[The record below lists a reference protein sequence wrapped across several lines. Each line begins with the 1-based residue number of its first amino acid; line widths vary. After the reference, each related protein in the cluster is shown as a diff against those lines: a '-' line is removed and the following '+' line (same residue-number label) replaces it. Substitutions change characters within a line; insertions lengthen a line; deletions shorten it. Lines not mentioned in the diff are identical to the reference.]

1 MEKVLVNGLNEAHAE
16 VRLEFAI
23 ARAEVALRS
32 VNLSTVALWVAIEAT
47 LREARECPELY
58 FGDVVHRV
66 ATDRAEFAERS
77 AVADLAM
84 RLRLSENTVCVRGLR
99 ASVLR
104 RRTPWIWVAFRDGEV
119 SVGNTNATAELA
131 ATLPAG
137 AVCVAFDDALLA
149 AA

>member
-1 MEKVLVNGLNEAHAE
+1 M
-16 VRLEFAI
+16 
-23 ARAEVALRS
+23 
-32 VNLSTVALWVAIEAT
+32 
-47 LREARECPELY
+47 
-58 FGDVVHRV
+58 
-66 ATDRAEFAERS
+66 
-77 AVADLAM
+77 ADLAM

-119 SVGNTNATAELA
+119 SVGNATAELA
-131 ATLPAG
+131 ATLPVG